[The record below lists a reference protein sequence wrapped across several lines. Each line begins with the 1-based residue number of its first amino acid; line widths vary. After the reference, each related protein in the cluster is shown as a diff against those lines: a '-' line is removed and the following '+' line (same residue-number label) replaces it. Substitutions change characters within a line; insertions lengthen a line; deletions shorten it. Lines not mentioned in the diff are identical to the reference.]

1 MKPELGLRPFRH
13 RREDRCEAHAWITV
27 LVYHIQRWIE
37 RSLELSG
44 CHATWNSLKMLL
56 QTHCYSTMIIPSKDG
71 VIRKIRKA
79 GKPDERQRTIYQKLG
94 VQYRNLHVIKF
105 EKLLTGKSTRVDLAC
120 IAVWSAARLALAPM
134 DPKYSLNSSDGWLE
148 NSC

>member
-1 MKPELGLRPFRH
+1 VLVLKTAWERLGIGEFLSVSGFFNSQGARRQDVWCLYISLTRAEESFRSMKPELGLRPFRH

-56 QTHCYSTMIIPSKDG
+56 QTHCYSTM
-71 VIRKIRKA
+71 
-79 GKPDERQRTIYQKLG
+79 
-94 VQYRNLHVIKF
+94 
-105 EKLLTGKSTRVDLAC
+105 
-120 IAVWSAARLALAPM
+120 
-134 DPKYSLNSSDGWLE
+134 
-148 NSC
+148 